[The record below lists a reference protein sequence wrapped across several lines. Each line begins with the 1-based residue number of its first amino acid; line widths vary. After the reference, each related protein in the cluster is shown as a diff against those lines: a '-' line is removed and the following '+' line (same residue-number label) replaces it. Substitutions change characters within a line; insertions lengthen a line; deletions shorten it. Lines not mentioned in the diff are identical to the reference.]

1 MYALKLYSYKEPKYI
16 RYLNIGKYVGVKS
29 KEEIAAMGQ
38 TEKAINASK
47 QRQLSAAQQAQA
59 LTNQT
64 GGNILGFTYE

>member
-16 RYLNIGKYVGVKS
+16 RYLGIAQYVGVKS

>member
-1 MYALKLYSYKEPKYI
+1 MYALKCFYKEPKYI
-16 RYLNIGKYVGVKS
+16 RYLNVDKYVGVKS
-29 KEEIAAMGQ
+29 SAEITAMAQ

>member
-16 RYLNIGKYVGVKS
+16 RYLSIGQYVGVKS